1 MEGSVCEQVSS
12 PLPAGGEGG
21 GWGLAGHARSPQRRN
36 HRRIEQVFVAEL
48 GVGGGLAD
56 LVEIAPAYVRVALL
70 QELLVALRDRMDG
83 VDRLRAALR
92 LVAVQNGGIGIVFPP
107 GGQ

>member
-12 PLPAGGEGG
+12 PLPARGEGE
-21 GWGLAGHARSPQRRN
+21 GWGLADHAGPPQRRN
-36 HRRIEQVFVAEL
+36 HGRIEQVFVAQL
-48 GVGGGLAD
+48 GVGRGLAD
-56 LVEIAPAYVRVALL
+56 LVEVAPAHVRVALL

-92 LVAVQNGGIGIVFPP
+92 LVAVQNG
-107 GGQ
+107 